1 MAYPYS
7 DPKVDF
13 AHRKKSY
20 ADLSLP
26 DQGTMKVFDP
36 NFSAKMPS
44 CDGLDLDKIAQK
56 DFNRYSE
63 CPLRSCD
70 SLQKGT
76 DGCYYLVEFKNQ
88 ASGNINRD
96 EIHKKIIDSLS
107 LILYAFAPTDSIRSL
122 YKWVKA
128 YVVFPDQNAFLKI
141 VKTVATSGSAQ
152 KAISLTRPLWGLDE
166 LVKHEFIGYVDT
178 MPLSDFQK
186 EVTTWPKMVLP

>member
-26 DQGTMKVFDP
+26 DKCTTKVFDP
-36 NFSAKMPS
+36 AFSSKMPS
-44 CDGLDLDKIAQK
+44 CDGFDLDAIAQK

-88 ASGNINRD
+88 VSGNINRD

-107 LILYAFAPTDSIRSL
+107 LILYAFTPTDSIRSL
-122 YKWVKA
+122 YKRVKV

-141 VKTVATSGSAQ
+141 VKTVATSGSTQ
-152 KAISLTRPLWGLDE
+152 TAIPLTRPLWGLDD
-166 LVKHEFIGYVDT
+166 LVKHDFIGYVDT